1 MQLQHTMKLPDAM
14 SRIYK
19 DILHLDIA
27 IDLGTANTLVYM
39 RGRGIVMCE
48 PSVVAIDKHRNK
60 PCAVGIEAKRM
71 LGRTPGHIVAV
82 RPMKDGVIS
91 DFEVTQEMLRYF
103 IDKARK
109 MHRGFLPTRPRVVVC
124 VPASITEVEA
134 RAVRESAEQAGA
146 KQVETIEEPMAAAIG
161 AGLPVAD
168 PTGHLIVDIGGGTTE
183 VAVISLGGI
192 VVAKSIRVAG
202 DEMDNSIAA
211 CIKRDYNLMIGER
224 TSEDIKVKLG
234 SALPMKETKTMTIKG
249 RDLIGGLPRTIE
261 INSDEIREAL
271 AEPVSHITNA
281 VRWALEKTPPELASD
296 ILTTGVV
303 LAGGGSQLR
312 GLDLLM
318 SKETGLPTKVC
329 ENPETAIVLG
339 TGKSLDMLDVLN
351 HSNGKSAMLQR
362 NQWM

>member
-1 MQLQHTMKLPDAM
+1 MPFGRSL
-14 SRIYK
+14 SRLYK
-19 DILHLDIA
+19 DIFTLDIG
-27 IDLGTANTLVYM
+27 IDLGTANTLVYV
-39 RGRGIVMCE
+39 RGQGIVMCE
-48 PSVVAIDKHRNK
+48 PSVVAIDKIRNK

-103 IDKARK
+103 INKARR
-109 MHRGFLPTRPRVVVC
+109 MQRNFLRARPRVVIC
-124 VPASITEVEA
+124 VPAGITEVEV

-161 AGLPVAD
+161 AGLPVSE

-202 DEMDNSIAA
+202 DEMDNAIASWV
-211 CIKRDYNLMIGER
+211 KRQYNLMIGER
-224 TSEDIKVKLG
+224 TSEEIKVKLG
-234 SALPMKETKTMTIKG
+234 AALPLPIIKTMTIKG

-261 INSDEIREAL
+261 INSEEIREAL
-271 AEPVSHITNA
+271 SEPVMAIVNG

-312 GLDLLM
+312 GLDKLIER
-318 SKETGLPTKVC
+318 ETGLPTRVC
-329 ENPETAIVLG
+329 DNPETAIVLG
-339 TGKSLDMLDVLN
+339 TGKSLDMLDILN